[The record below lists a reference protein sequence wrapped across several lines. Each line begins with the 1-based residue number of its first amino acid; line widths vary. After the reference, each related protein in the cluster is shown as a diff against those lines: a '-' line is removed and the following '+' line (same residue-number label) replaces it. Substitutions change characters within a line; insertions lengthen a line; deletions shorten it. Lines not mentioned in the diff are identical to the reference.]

1 METQNSYKRTV
12 AGSVGAG
19 VGAIFNG
26 SGRSY
31 YILEHKTS
39 SKYHTAGESQKIII
53 DQIELGRD
61 ASCQVR
67 FDESFETVSRKHAAI
82 VRDGNNWQ
90 LIHLSNSNPTLVN
103 GRPIQG
109 SYYLQSGD
117 EIQLSV
123 GGPRLGFIQP
133 QGKQGLTSSI
143 KLTER
148 MNLFRQQAL
157 RPYRRAI
164 WALSALLIAAII
176 GFGGWNYKLSLDNQ
190 ALRQEMALYQAQ
202 VDSLGL
208 KKAEL
213 DNLEQQLTQKLAE
226 DPNNQLIKSQL
237 GQVQQERVRVVYAY
251 NTASQKLANT
261 RSKAAEYGF
270 DDEDDEVA
278 APAGKTANSGGGG
291 GQADR
296 WDNSEQ
302 DVVASQGTA
311 VNPGNPNDFVDRSN
325 PTMAESA
332 SKNAGSSD
340 NIVNYYN
347 DIYTLKVKKITLER
361 DGRSFDPGIA
371 ASQLVVGTGFVVG
384 GKFITARSNL
394 QPWVYRNVYREDWRR
409 LLAEF
414 KAAGF
419 NIIIDFEAYSTRG
432 SGHPLRFSNS
442 QFDLAS
448 LEAYDGK
455 EIVEIRKDVI
465 KTIKQWGVDIQYK
478 KSTRERFVVTY
489 YTDESHNA
497 ASLALGAPGGL
508 PLDMATAQ
516 SLKGSEEV
524 VIAGFSGNTNIQS
537 LSSFIKYFTSRTSR
551 VANRFITLQ
560 DASNNWGFT
569 GSPAFYK
576 GSDGS
581 YRVVGV
587 NVGNFGGEV
596 RVVPIHR
603 VR

>member
-226 DPNNQLIKSQL
+226 DPNNQQIKSQL

-270 DDEDDEVA
+270 DDEDDEEW
-278 APAGKTANSGGGG
+278 G
-291 GQADR
+291 DEE
-296 WDNSEQ
+296 D
-302 DVVASQGTA
+302 
-311 VNPGNPNDFVDRSN
+311 
-325 PTMAESA
+325 
-332 SKNAGSSD
+332 
-340 NIVNYYN
+340 
-347 DIYTLKVKKITLER
+347 
-361 DGRSFDPGIA
+361 
-371 ASQLVVGTGFVVG
+371 VVG
-384 GKFITARSNL
+384 GRRK
-394 QPWVYRNVYREDWRR
+394 VY
-409 LLAEF
+409 
-414 KAAGF
+414 
-419 NIIIDFEAYSTRG
+419 
-432 SGHPLRFSNS
+432 
-442 QFDLAS
+442 
-448 LEAYDGK
+448 
-455 EIVEIRKDVI
+455 
-465 KTIKQWGVDIQYK
+465 
-478 KSTRERFVVTY
+478 
-489 YTDESHNA
+489 
-497 ASLALGAPGGL
+497 
-508 PLDMATAQ
+508 
-516 SLKGSEEV
+516 
-524 VIAGFSGNTNIQS
+524 
-537 LSSFIKYFTSRTSR
+537 
-551 VANRFITLQ
+551 
-560 DASNNWGFT
+560 
-569 GSPAFYK
+569 
-576 GSDGS
+576 
-581 YRVVGV
+581 
-587 NVGNFGGEV
+587 
-596 RVVPIHR
+596 
-603 VR
+603 